1 MALKRWP
8 PSGLHTKETTMEKRV
23 LNGLTT
29 GAARLRR
36 RGLKLLGAGALG
48 VCLVTLSSNAVAQAP
63 QANLFDQLPASIKSS
78 RVLKMVG
85 DSFAPYRIV
94 GADGKTVTG
103 LDMDLARALEPHLG
117 VKVELTIVSNLP
129 AMLAGIDTARYDL
142 TTGPLLTTPE
152 REKRYDMLI
161 WLKSKP
167 AFVVTTAS
175 GRKPTKLEDLC
186 GLRIAFP
193 AGSSQEAYA
202 QKVNERCTAAKLP
215 VMPLVGMSDQ
225 NTTMLAI
232 QSGRADVT
240 GMQLAAAL
248 YLQSVN
254 PGKFLIQTDQTD
266 QLGILLQGFALKKDS
281 GLAPVL
287 LEALKR
293 IWASGEYARIMEKWG
308 LAQTQAAAPL
318 LNPSTTR

>member
-1 MALKRWP
+1 MSTR
-8 PSGLHTKETTMEKRV
+8 H
-23 LNGLTT
+23 TT
-29 GAARLRR
+29 GSSSDITGLRR
-36 RGLKLLGAGALG
+36 KTLHWLAAAATGLCMLGQPLGASAQGAPG
-48 VCLVTLSSNAVAQAP
+48 TL
-63 QANLFDQLPASIKSS
+63 FEQLPAPIKNAK
-78 RVLKMVG
+78 VLKMVG

-117 VKVELTIVSNLP
+117 VKIELTIVSNLP
-129 AMLAGIDTARYDL
+129 AMLAGIDTGRYDL
-142 TTGPLLTTPE
+142 TTGPLLTTAE

-161 WLKSKP
+161 WLQSKP
-167 AFVVTTAS
+167 AFIVTSAS
-175 GRKPTKLEDLC
+175 GRKPSKLEDLC

-202 QKVNERCTAAKLP
+202 HKVNERCTAARLP

-254 PGKFLIQTDQTD
+254 PGKFLIQTDETD
-266 QLGILLQGFALKKDS
+266 QLGILLQGFAIKKDS

-293 IWASGEYARIMEKWG
+293 LWASGEYNRIMDKWG
-308 LAQTQAAAPL
+308 LSQTRAAAPL
-318 LNPSTTR
+318 LNPSTAR